1 MKTGSVPKI
10 SGGCNPGGSAASAS
24 ESPCPMMNRWFALLG
39 FLMLGIV
46 ADLLIIFLCSQSASA
61 ASPCLS
67 LLISGGDRA
76 NVSQYTAAAGPGT
89 NEAAPANL
97 AMIK

>member
-1 MKTGSVPKI
+1 MKTGSLPKI
-10 SGGCNPGGSAASAS
+10 SGGCDPGGSTASAS
-24 ESPCPMMNRWFALLG
+24 ESPGPMMNRWFPLLE
-39 FLMLGIV
+39 FLVLGIV
-46 ADLLIIFLCSQSASA
+46 AYLLTIFLCSQSASA
-61 ASPCLS
+61 ASRCLW